1 MSGQQR
7 VGIAG
12 VTHRQLVYFHG
23 IPGSAL
29 ELSLVADFQPPD
41 TQVFAPDRCA
51 DSPDLDFQ
59 AYCDVLAA
67 RIIWMFPSDPID
79 LVGFSLGARLAIEL
93 GIRLGDRI
101 GAVDLIAPA
110 APPECGV
117 ALADMAGGAVF
128 RLARDAPRRFASV
141 SDARVPALAI
151 GASVVAGMAVV
162 LTSIVSPDKVFVFLL
177 QSSGAIILNVYL
189 LIALAQIALRRKMEA
204 AGEALG
210 VKVWLFPWVSYLLV
224 GGIVAVLALMASLPD
239 QREQVGLCALI
250 FGGALLAYRLKR
262 GAPLAR

>member
-128 RLARDAPRRFASV
+128 RLARDAPRRF
-141 SDARVPALAI
+141 
-151 GASVVAGMAVV
+151 G
-162 LTSIVSPDKVFVFLL
+162 
-177 QSSGAIILNVYL
+177 
-189 LIALAQIALRRKMEA
+189 
-204 AGEALG
+204 
-210 VKVWLFPWVSYLLV
+210 
-224 GGIVAVLALMASLPD
+224 VLAFAQGWLAKLAP
-239 QREQVGLCALI
+239 
-250 FGGALLAYRLKR
+250 ALLARMLLATAR
-262 GAPLAR
+262 GEDRALARDADFLHGMAANLRSGCAGHAIGYAREVRAHVVPWGARIAQLTAPVTLWHGDADNWAPIAMSAWLAGKLPNVRVFHRLTGKSHYSALIDALAAIG